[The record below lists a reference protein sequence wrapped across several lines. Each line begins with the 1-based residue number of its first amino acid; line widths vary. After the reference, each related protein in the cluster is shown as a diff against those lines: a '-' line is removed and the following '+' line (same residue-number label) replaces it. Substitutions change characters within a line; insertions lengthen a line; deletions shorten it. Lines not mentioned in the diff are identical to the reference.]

1 MRASLAFFIAAVAAA
16 AAVPAK
22 AADRT
27 YSMTSFE
34 KIRVDGPYDVKV
46 ATGVSP
52 YARAS
57 GDWAAID
64 QLVMSV
70 EGHTLV
76 IRPPAGSPSGQRG
89 GKMLI
94 EVGTP
99 GLTHAALNGAGRI
112 RIDKVR
118 GLAFDLAVVGAGT
131 VDVGTLDV
139 EQLSIALS
147 GVAGSR
153 LGGAAKSVKAVVRG
167 SSVLD
172 ASALDARDIRL
183 GAEGSA
189 VARVRATS
197 SANIQAMGPVTVVV
211 DGAPACTVKAQG
223 AADISGC

>member
-1 MRASLAFFIAAVAAA
+1 MRASLAFFIAAVAAAA

-76 IRPPAGSPSGQRG
+76 IRPPAGSDGQ
-89 GKMLI
+89 LI
-94 EVGTP
+94 
-99 GLTHAALNGAGRI
+99 H
-112 RIDKVR
+112 
-118 GLAFDLAVVGAGT
+118 LAD
-131 VDVGTLDV
+131 
-139 EQLSIALS
+139 
-147 GVAGSR
+147 
-153 LGGAAKSVKAVVRG
+153 VVRKKQYDDKG
-167 SSVLD
+167 
-172 ASALDARDIRL
+172 RTTEK
-183 GAEGSA
+183 G
-189 VARVRATS
+189 
-197 SANIQAMGPVTVVV
+197 V
-211 DGAPACTVKAQG
+211 DLKITLLV
-223 AADISGC
+223 

>member
-1 MRASLAFFIAAVAAA
+1 MRASLAFFMCAALAA
-16 AAVPAK
+16 PAT

-27 YSMTSFE
+27 YSVMSFE

-46 ATGVSP
+46 STGVSP
-52 YARAS
+52 FARAS

-64 QLVMSV
+64 QLNLTV
-70 EGHTLV
+70 EGHTLI
-76 IRPPAGSPSGQRG
+76 IRPPAGAPAGQRG

-99 GLTHAALNGAGRI
+99 GLTHTALNGAGRI

-139 EQLSIALS
+139 EQLSVGLS

-167 SSVLD
+167 SSRLD
-172 ASALDARDIRL
+172 AGALETRDIRL

-189 VARVRATS
+189 VAHVRAVT

-211 DGAPACTVKAQG
+211 DGSPACTVKAQG
-223 AADISGC
+223 AADVSGCE

>member
-1 MRASLAFFIAAVAAA
+1 MRAALAFFVALAAA
-16 AAVPAK
+16 LPAS

-46 ATGVSP
+46 STGVSP
-52 YARAS
+52 FARAS

-64 QLVMSV
+64 QLVMNV

-76 IRPPAGSPSGQRG
+76 IRPPAGSPSADRG
-89 GKMLI
+89 GKLTI

-131 VDVGTLDV
+131 VDVAALDV
-139 EQLSIALS
+139 EQLSVGLS

-167 SSVLD
+167 SSRLD
-172 ASALDARDIRL
+172 AGALETRDLRL

-189 VARVRATS
+189 VAHVKALTT
-197 SANIQAMGPVTVVV
+197 ANIQAMGPVTVVV
-211 DGAPACTVKAQG
+211 EGGPACTVKAQG
-223 AADISGC
+223 PADISGC